1 MFGRALIVVGVSVAT
16 LILAC
21 GSSDDRAP
29 ISTIAGGLD
38 GASLFA
44 QTCASC
50 HGPNLEGTTGGP
62 PFIDS
67 IYRPAHHAD
76 AAFLLAVR
84 RGVRSHHWDFGN
96 MPRIDGLSDEQ
107 VAAIV
112 EFVRAQQRAAGID

>member
-1 MFGRALIVVGVSVAT
+1 MFGRALIVVGVLVAMLSV
-16 LILAC
+16 AC
-21 GSSDDRAP
+21 GSTDDRAP
-29 ISTIAGGLD
+29 ISTVVSGLD

-50 HGPNLEGTTGGP
+50 HGANLEGTAGGP

-112 EFVRAQQRAAGID
+112 DFVRTQQRAAGIE